1 MINQKHI
8 IIKPIRII
16 CSLALAII
24 FFVVSAGAMNSL
36 VSADGIK
43 IMKEARI
50 SDKVIKIFVAEQTCS
65 VTPAFLVELKKA
77 GADNE
82 MLEDIVLSDRYKNPT
97 KAGLSTEELEILKKA
112 GCSEEMVLRLLDIKP
127 VERIVDEQGNE
138 SIVYRTD
145 LPSARINDISDKS
158 SDTVNI
164 NIEKV
169 EGN

>member
-1 MINQKHI
+1 MVNQKHI
-8 IIKPIRII
+8 ITKPIQII
-16 CSLALAII
+16 CSLAFAIT
-24 FFVVSAGAMNSL
+24 FLVAPAGAMNSL
-36 VSADGIK
+36 VSAGDIK
-43 IMKEARI
+43 KMKEARI
-50 SDKVIKIFVAEQTCS
+50 SDKVIKILVAEQTCS

-77 GADNE
+77 GADNK
-82 MLEDIVLSDRYKNPT
+82 MLEEIVLGDRYKNPT
-97 KAGLSTEELEILKKA
+97 KTGLSTEEVEILKKA

-145 LPSARINDISDKS
+145 LPSTRKSDISDKS
-158 SDTVNI
+158 TDTVNI

>member
-1 MINQKHI
+1 MVKQKHI
-8 IIKPIRII
+8 ITKPIQII
-16 CSLALAII
+16 CSLALAIT
-24 FFVVSAGAMNSL
+24 FFVVPAGAMNSL

-43 IMKEARI
+43 KMKEARI
-50 SDKVIKIFVAEQTCS
+50 SDNVIKILVAEQTCS

-77 GADNE
+77 GADNK
-82 MLEDIVLSDRYKNPT
+82 MLEEIVLGDRYKNPIKT
-97 KAGLSTEELEILKKA
+97 GLSTEEVEILKKA

-145 LPSARINDISDKS
+145 LPSTRKSDISDKS
-158 SDTVNI
+158 TDTVNI

>member
-1 MINQKHI
+1 MVNQKHI
-8 IIKPIRII
+8 ITKPIQII
-16 CSLALAII
+16 CSLALVIT
-24 FFVVSAGAMNSL
+24 FFVVPAGAMNSL
-36 VSADGIK
+36 VSADDIK
-43 IMKEARI
+43 KMKEARI
-50 SDKVIKIFVAEQTCS
+50 SDKVIKILVAEQTCS

-77 GADNE
+77 GADNK
-82 MLEDIVLSDRYKNPT
+82 MLEEIVLGDRYKNPIKT
-97 KAGLSTEELEILKKA
+97 GLSTEEVEMLKKA

-145 LPSARINDISDKS
+145 LPSTRKSDISDKS
-158 SDTVNI
+158 TDTVNI

>member
-1 MINQKHI
+1 MVNQKHI
-8 IIKPIRII
+8 ITKPIQII
-16 CSLALAII
+16 CSLALAIT
-24 FFVVSAGAMNSL
+24 FFVAPAGAMNSL
-36 VSADGIK
+36 VSAGDIK
-43 IMKEARI
+43 KMKEARI
-50 SDKVIKIFVAEQTCS
+50 SDKVIKILVAEQTCS

-77 GADNE
+77 GADNK
-82 MLEDIVLSDRYKNPT
+82 MLEEIVLGDRYKNPT
-97 KAGLSTEELEILKKA
+97 KTGLSTEEVEILKKA

-145 LPSARINDISDKS
+145 LPSTRKSDISDKS
-158 SDTVNI
+158 TDTVNI

>member
-1 MINQKHI
+1 MVKQKHI
-8 IIKPIRII
+8 ITKPIQII
-16 CSLALAII
+16 CSLALAIT
-24 FFVVSAGAMNSL
+24 FFVVPAVATNSL

-43 IMKEARI
+43 KMKEARI
-50 SDKVIKIFVAEQTCS
+50 SDNVIKILVAEQTCS

-77 GADNE
+77 GADNK
-82 MLEDIVLSDRYKNPT
+82 MLEEIVLGDRYKNPT
-97 KAGLSTEELEILKKA
+97 KTGLSTEEVEILKKA

-138 SIVYRTD
+138 SIVYRTG
-145 LPSARINDISDKS
+145 LPSTRKSDISDKS
-158 SDTVNI
+158 TDTVNI

>member
-1 MINQKHI
+1 MVNQKHI
-8 IIKPIRII
+8 ITKTIRII
-16 CSLALAII
+16 CSLALAIS
-24 FFVVSAGAMNSL
+24 FFVVPVGAMNSL

-43 IMKEARI
+43 KMKEARI
-50 SDKVIKIFVAEQTCS
+50 SDNVIKILVAEQTCS

-77 GADNE
+77 GADNK
-82 MLEDIVLSDRYKNPT
+82 MLEEIVLGDRYKNPT
-97 KAGLSTEELEILKKA
+97 KAGLSTEEVEILKKA

-145 LPSARINDISDKS
+145 LPATRKSDISDKPT
-158 SDTVNI
+158 DTVNI